1 MGHRPEPSQP
11 QEEPPSP
18 RLYFGVL
25 DLWDDVVLSPF
36 FVTVTPTKHQ
46 WWICRETMALLWAE
60 YNSRIYLC

>member
-1 MGHRPEPSQP
+1 MGTDSVMGECYMNIKMATCKMGHRPEPSQP

-36 FVTVTPTKHQ
+36 
-46 WWICRETMALLWAE
+46 LLQ
-60 YNSRIYLC
+60 